1 MKKETINNVDLDL
14 YSETLPNGLRLFVI
28 PFKNA
33 NNIYVTFSTKYGSN
47 VNSFIPLNKKDYLNI
62 PPGVAHF
69 LEHKLFEQKDGID
82 PFTFYTNNGSDANAN
97 TSNYKTTY
105 LFSGPD
111 NIKENLNFLLDFVQE
126 PYFTDENVLK
136 EKGIIEQEIKMYDDM
151 PFWKLY
157 DTVLFNVF
165 VNHPFK
171 NSIAGKVSD
180 IKKITKEMLYDCYY
194 TFYNPGNMFIT
205 VTGNVSPD
213 EIHDI
218 VFKNQNKK
226 NFLKFEPVTLK
237 KINEPDYVSKENEI
251 INMDVQIP
259 KFALAYKINI
269 KDFDINHLNLCLNV
283 VMDCKLG
290 ATSKLV
296 DDLKNNDLITDN
308 IEYEALLTEK
318 HIIYII
324 YGESNYPEEVIAKI
338 RETLSD
344 LNISKEELIRKKKV
358 LKSVV
363 QFRSDNIYAMN
374 SKVNNNIIKFD
385 KVILNDYE
393 IIDNLSLDV
402 INNIIDNI
410 SLDNRSEVLIKNT

>member
-14 YSETLPNGLRLFVI
+14 YSETLKNGLRLFVI

-47 VNSFIPLNKKDYLNI
+47 VNSFIPLNKNEYLNI

-69 LEHKLFEQKDGID
+69 LEHKLFEQKDGVD
-82 PFTFYTNNGSDANAN
+82 PFTFYTNNGADANAN

-111 NIKENLNFLLDFVQE
+111 NIRENLNYLLDFVQD

-136 EKGIIEQEIKMYDDM
+136 EKGIIEQEIKMYDDI

-157 DTVLFNVF
+157 DTVLSNVF

-180 IKKITKEMLYDCYY
+180 IKKITKEMLYDCYN
-194 TFYNPGNMFIT
+194 TFYNPGNMFVT

-213 EIHDI
+213 EIYDI
-218 VFKNQNKK
+218 VFKNQEKK
-226 NFLKFEPVTLK
+226 KFIKYEPVTIK
-237 KINEPDYVSKENEI
+237 KIDETDTVFKEKEI
-251 INMDVQIP
+251 INMDVKIP

-269 KDFDINHLNLCLNV
+269 KDFNINHLNLCLNII
-283 VMDCKLG
+283 MDCKLG
-290 ATSKLV
+290 ATSILM

-324 YGESNYPEEVIAKI
+324 YGESNNPNEVIAKI
-338 RETLSD
+338 KETLSNLD
-344 LNISKEELIRKKKV
+344 ISNEELLRKKKV

-385 KVILNDYE
+385 NVILNDYE
-393 IIDNLSLDV
+393 IIDKLSLDD
-402 INNIIDNI
+402 IKCITLNI
-410 SLDNRSEVLIKNT
+410 SLDNSSLVIIKNA